1 MYHCRPLGI
10 RLFAVP
16 LQALRKVLRFA
27 FADGGSVGARV
38 FRSGMWV
45 GSSEAVMAVLGIV
58 RSVALARLLTPD
70 VFGLMAL
77 ALIVVRAIETF
88 TRPGVAQALIARQS
102 DFDEAAP
109 TAFSL
114 LVARGLV
121 IAACL
126 GIAAPWIGDF
136 YDSQSL
142 GTVLQVL
149 AVTFVIGGFAN
160 MNTIARQKELD
171 FRRLSYL
178 AQVQTIAGTAATIA
192 AAWWLRSVWALV
204 IGQLLTASLNVALSY
219 YFIPGRMR
227 FGFDRGIARELLGYG
242 KFIAASSIVLYIA
255 TELDSAVIGKVLGHS
270 ELGFYTIAFTV
281 AHLATTNLSKIAAKI
296 MMPAYSLLQSDPVA
310 LRGAYLRTFGFV
322 LLAVLPASAGLIV
335 LAEPLIFA
343 VYGERWL
350 PAALPMQVLAI
361 FGLLR
366 ALAAFAGYMFE
377 GIGKPQ
383 LSMYMGVVRLAVIA
397 PIIVPATLK
406 YGLLGAAVT
415 VTLGMLAQWLLGLWY
430 LRKYVGVR
438 FVELGRA
445 MWRPLWTTA
454 AMTGIAVGATLAWD
468 NHTLPG
474 LATTVVT
481 AMLAYGLLNLR
492 TFAQLRGGRGP
503 TA

>member
-1 MYHCRPLGI
+1 M
-10 RLFAVP
+10 P
-16 LQALRKVLRFA
+16 LQAFRKVLRFA
-27 FADGGSVGARV
+27 FADGGSVSARV

-45 GSSEAVMAVLGIV
+45 GMSEAVMALLGVV

-102 DFDEAAP
+102 GFDEAAP
-109 TAFSL
+109 TAFTL
-114 LVARGLV
+114 LVGRGV
-121 IAACL
+121 MIAACL
-126 GIAAPWIGDF
+126 IAAAPWIGDF

-142 GTVLQVL
+142 GTVLQVIAL
-149 AVTFVIGGFAN
+149 TFVIGGFVN

-171 FRRLSYL
+171 FRLLSYL
-178 AQVQTIAGTAATIA
+178 AQVTTVAGTAVTIA

-204 IGQLLTASLNVALSY
+204 IGQLVTAFLNTVLSY
-219 YFIPGRMR
+219 YFVPGRVR
-227 FGFDRGIARELLGYG
+227 FGYDRGIARELLGYG

-296 MMPAYSLLQSDPVA
+296 MMPAYSKLQSDPAA
-310 LRGAYLRTFGFV
+310 LRNAYLRTFSFV

-343 VYGERWL
+343 VYGEKWL
-350 PAALPMQVLAI
+350 PAALPLQVLAV

-377 GIGKPQ
+377 GIGRPQ

-406 YGLLGAAVT
+406 YGLPGAAVT

-438 FVELGRA
+438 LGHLARA
-445 MWRPLWTTA
+445 MWRPVWTTA
-454 AMTGIAVGATLAWD
+454 AMAALAFGATLAWD
-468 NHTLPG
+468 NQQLVG
-474 LATTVVT
+474 LAATILG

-492 TFAQLRGGRGP
+492 ALSELRGARKP

>member
-1 MYHCRPLGI
+1 M
-10 RLFAVP
+10 P
-16 LQALRKVLRFA
+16 LQAFRKVLRFA
-27 FADGGSVGARV
+27 FADGGSVSARV

-45 GSSEAVMAVLGIV
+45 GMSEAVMAVLGVV

-109 TAFSL
+109 TAFTL
-114 LVARGLV
+114 LVGRGV
-121 IAACL
+121 AIAACL
-126 GIAAPWIGDF
+126 IAAAPWIGDF

-142 GTVLQVL
+142 GTVLQVIAL
-149 AVTFVIGGFAN
+149 TFVITGFVN

-171 FRRLSYL
+171 FRLLSYL
-178 AQVQTIAGTAATIA
+178 AQVTSIVGTVATIA

-204 IGQLLTASLNVALSY
+204 IGQLLTALLNTVLSY
-219 YFIPGRMR
+219 YFVPGRIR
-227 FGFDRGIARELLGYG
+227 FGYDRKIARELLGYG

-255 TELDSAVIGKVLGHS
+255 TELDSAVIGKVLGHT

-296 MMPAYSLLQSDPVA
+296 MMPAYSKLQSDPAA
-310 LRGAYLRTFGFV
+310 LRSAYLRTFSFV

-343 VYGERWL
+343 VYGEKWL
-350 PAALPMQVLAI
+350 PAALPLQVLAV

-383 LSMYMGVVRLAVIA
+383 LSMYMGVLRLAVIA
-397 PIIVPATLK
+397 PIIVPATLT

-438 FVELGRA
+438 LVELARA
-445 MWRPLWTTA
+445 MWRPVWTTA
-454 AMTGIAVGATLAWD
+454 AMTALAFGASLAWD
-468 NHTLPG
+468 NHRLLG
-474 LATTVVT
+474 LAATILG

-492 TFAQLRGGRGP
+492 TLAELRGARKP